1 MPKPNP
7 KIIATF
13 TLILITTYMVLST
26 NPVAGNSKTRE
37 LIIRFKPGTN
47 EHSKTKL
54 LTSLSLQKIDEI
66 PKIQSIIVKVPENAI
81 QKVKYALSHNPMIDY
96 VEENFEISLAQIP
109 NDKYYSKQWH
119 LPKIQAPDAWDISL
133 GEPNI
138 IIAILDTGVD
148 PNHPDLSGKLLEGYN
163 AYDDS
168 NNVTDDLS
176 HGTIVAGAAS
186 AITNNSLGIS
196 ALAWKNQI
204 LPIKVNIPKTGYTTI
219 SLLAKGLIY
228 AADKGAKVASMSWGI
243 FNGSSTLNVAAK
255 YFIDKGGVVI
265 AAAGNTE
272 KFENYTDNPYII
284 TVSATNSSDK
294 MAYFSSYGPYVDL
307 SAPGVGIFTTI
318 PGWQATSYDYA
329 YGSASGT
336 SLSTPIVAGLAALI
350 FSANPNLTPTQV
362 EQILETTA
370 VDLGSPGYDI
380 YYGWGRI
387 NASKALRMAAGT
399 PPPPQDTTPPNVA
412 ITHPKDGATV
422 SASITVTVDAKD
434 NVAVSKVELY
444 KNDVLFAVD
453 FDAPYEFYWD
463 TTCDPDGQYTL
474 YAKAYD
480 TSGNV
485 ATSNT
490 ITVKVANTPKEVN
503 PPTIKITQPINGST
517 VSKIIDITVSAY
529 GESGISKVEF
539 YINDK
544 LLATDT
550 TEPYTYRWNTRSV
563 KDGWHTI
570 TAKAYDS
577 LGNMA
582 QTSIKVY
589 VSNKKQ

>member
-1 MPKPNP
+1 MNINKQYI
-7 KIIATF
+7 KKF
-13 TLILITTYMVLST
+13 TLPIILTITIILATTLT
-26 NPVAGNSKTRE
+26 AAAINPIPETPDKTE
-37 LIIRFKPGTN
+37 LLLRFKPGVTEN
-47 EHSKTKL
+47 FKRKL
-54 LTSLSLQKIDEI
+54 LTTFELEI
-66 PKIQSIIVKVPENAI
+66 VEEIHQIQTIIVRVPEKAL
-81 QKVKYALSHNPMIDY
+81 QQVKNALSHNPMIDF
-96 VEENFEISLAQIP
+96 VEENRQIPPSAIP
-109 NDKYYSKQWH
+109 NDPYYTKQWH
-119 LPKIQAPDAWDISL
+119 LTKIGAPEAWKFSIGKSDV
-133 GEPNI
+133 
-138 IIAILDTGVD
+138 IIAVLDSGVD
-148 PNHPDLSGKLLEGYN
+148 PNHPDLAAKLLPGYN
-163 AYDDS
+163 FYD
-168 NNVTDDLS
+168 NNYNTSDVYG
-176 HGTIVAGAAS
+176 HGTKVAGVAA
-186 AITNNSLGIS
+186 AITNNALGVAGI
-196 ALAWKNQI
+196 AWQCSI
-204 LPIKVNIPKTGYTTI
+204 LPVRVTDTDGYTSY
-219 SLLAKGLIY
+219 SLLSKGLIY
-228 AADKGAKVASMSWGI
+228 AADHGAKTATISFQIYG
-243 FNGSSTLNVAAK
+243 GKALSSAAK
-255 YFIDKGGVVI
+255 YFMDKGGLVVG
-265 AAAGNTE
+265 AGGNTGQYC
-272 KFENYTDNPYII
+272 NDTDNPYII
-284 TVSATNSSDK
+284 SVSATTSTDTITSW
-294 MAYFSSYGPYVDL
+294 STYGPYIDL
-307 SAPGVGIFTTI
+307 AAPGSSIYTTFK
-318 PGWQATSYDYA
+318 GGG

-336 SLSTPIVAGLAALI
+336 SFSTPIVAGLAALI

-362 EQILETTA
+362 EQILKSTA

-412 ITHPKDGATV
+412 ITYPKDGATV
-422 SASITVTVDAKD
+422 SASITVTVNASD

-444 KNDVLFAVD
+444 KNGELFAVD
-453 FDAPYEFYWD
+453 NEAPYEFYWD

-480 TSGNV
+480 SSGNV

-503 PPTIKITQPINGST
+503 PPTINIIQPINGST
-517 VSKIIDITVSAY
+517 VSKIINITVSAY

-563 KDGWHTI
+563 KDGWQTI